1 MKDVYSMALLATA
14 TLFGTGCMVGPKYV
28 KPAFTSPPAFKEAL
42 PPNAT
47 NTSHWKVANPNDQAE
62 RGKWWVIFGDT
73 QLNDLEDQLT
83 QANRLSARV
92 YAVTVSRRS
101 SSCKSALR
109 NP

>member
-1 MKDVYSMALLATA
+1 MKNAYSVALLATA

-28 KPAFTSPPAFKEAL
+28 KPAFTSSPAFKEAL

-47 NTSHWKVANPNDQAE
+47 SASDWKVANPNDQAE

-83 QANRLSARV
+83 GANHNLQLAEARLRQARAAIRF
-92 YAVTVSRRS
+92 
-101 SSCKSALR
+101 
-109 NP
+109 